1 MTAFITPPLRIPF
14 YLRIGLWFSRRIAK
28 VDLLPPRL
36 LVWYPKAAI
45 SSGILEALIAHGGR
59 HDEGRI
65 SERMLKLVRMAVS
78 FTVNC
83 PFCMDMNSAGWE
95 KLLTNDELVGL
106 QGRKAIQEI
115 PTFTSQERLAIEY
128 ARLASQTPL
137 AFTPEFGE
145 RLQAAFTER
154 EIVILATTAAQVNYW
169 ARLIQALG
177 CPPVGMTSN
186 VGLTIGDATQ

>member
-1 MTAFITPPLRIPF
+1 MIAFISPPPRIPF
-14 YLRIGLWFSRRIAK
+14 YIRIGLWLARRIAG

-36 LVWYPKAAI
+36 LAWYPKAAI
-45 SSGILEALIAHGGR
+45 SSGVLEALIAHGDAHGGR
-59 HDEGRI
+59 PGEGRI
-65 SERMLKLVRMAVS
+65 NERMLKLVRMAVS

-83 PFCMDMNSAGWE
+83 PFCMDMNSTGWE
-95 KLLTNDELVGL
+95 KLLTNGELAAL
-106 QGRKAIQEI
+106 QGRKALDEI

-128 ARLASQTPL
+128 ARLASQAPL

-145 RLQAAFTER
+145 HLQVTFTER

-177 CPPVGMTSN
+177 CPPVGMTSHW
-186 VGLTIGDATQ
+186 G

>member
-1 MTAFITPPLRIPF
+1 MTAFITQPPRIPF
-14 YLRIGLWFSRRIAK
+14 YIRIGLWLARRVAG

-36 LVWYPKAAI
+36 LAWYPKAAI
-45 SSGILEALIAHGGR
+45 SSGILEALIAHGGHR
-59 HDEGRI
+59 DEGRI

-83 PFCMDMNSAGWE
+83 PFCMDMNSVGWE
-95 KLLTNDELVGL
+95 KLLTNDELAAL
-106 QGRKAIQEI
+106 QGRKTLDEI
-115 PTFTSQERLAIEY
+115 ATFTPLEHLAVEY

-137 AFTPEFGE
+137 AFTPEFGQ
-145 RLQAAFTER
+145 RLQTTFTER

-177 CPPVGMTSN
+177 CPPIGMTSN
-186 VGLTIGDATQ
+186 S